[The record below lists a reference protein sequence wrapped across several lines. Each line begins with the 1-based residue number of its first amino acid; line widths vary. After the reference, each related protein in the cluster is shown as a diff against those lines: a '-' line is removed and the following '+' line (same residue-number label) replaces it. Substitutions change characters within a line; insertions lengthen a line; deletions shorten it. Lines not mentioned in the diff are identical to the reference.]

1 MRAFVFPGQGS
12 QKIGMGQDLAET
24 FPAARAVFDEVDE
37 ALGENLS
44 SLIFEGSDDDLRL
57 TENTQPALMAVS
69 LAVVRTL
76 EAEYGIR
83 LADHGS
89 FVAGHSLGEYAALA
103 AVGALPVADT
113 ARLLRLRGRAM
124 QSAVP
129 IGEGAMAAVLG
140 LSLEQVEIVLSD
152 VDPALGA
159 CEIANDNAEGQVVIS
174 GATAA
179 ISGASEAMKAAG
191 AKRALPLPVS
201 APFHCSMMQPAA
213 DAMAEA
219 LAEQTFAAPA
229 LPVVANVLAE
239 ANSDPAQISD
249 LLVTQ
254 VTGRVR
260 WRESV
265 AWMAEQGVTALVELG
280 AGAVLS
286 GLTKRIAPSISA
298 QSVGTADSLREFADS
313 LG

>member
-239 ANSDPAQISD
+239 ANSGPAQISD